1 MGVIQIETTAL
12 VKHILEQN
20 FIIFFCDGLPAT
32 FTLALWLT
40 QVSAQKKPSSKMMVH
55 VEACTLKMCII
66 IIIIII
72 FTVAAQREKPVNVY
86 HGMKAVLV
94 TYLESAS

>member
-1 MGVIQIETTAL
+1 
-12 VKHILEQN
+12 
-20 FIIFFCDGLPAT
+20 
-32 FTLALWLT
+32 
-40 QVSAQKKPSSKMMVH
+40 MMVH

-66 IIIIII
+66 IIITIITTTIIII

-94 TYLESAS
+94 MNLKSVS